1 MQKNTQTMTREQAVA
16 ALDIH
21 YAPTLDHLDTSH
33 LLAPRP
39 QTTTAK
45 LMRLARFDAS
55 TVIGITEE
63 LGAARESYQFKTI
76 EEAQEKLSAS
86 RREHYQQHR
95 SAITTL
101 LMDEATQAALTQEEA
116 AGKDAPKPVTTAAAK
131 AAATVKAIDAAL
143 HAGFSFQLRT
153 LKDSLTLP
161 AQILNVGQ
169 TVYVLRDTDSAP
181 KLKQEQVFA
190 RDVVP
195 AFFGGLSAQFS
206 YAVTTDGKAPAATA
220 QDDARIFAAAGR
232 DNERPGLVAAGKN
245 MLVFNNVAAARAALR
260 DIVSEKLDAADAARD
275 KLTES
280 LREQGLKRKPKG
292 PAAK

>member
-16 ALDIH
+16 TLDIH

-63 LGAARESYQFKTI
+63 LGAAHESYQFKTI

-95 SAITTL
+95 SAISTL
-101 LMDEATQAALTQEEA
+101 LMDEATQTALAQEQA

-131 AAATVKAIDAAL
+131 AAATVKAIEAAL
-143 HAGFSFQLRT
+143 DAGFSFELRS

-169 TVYVLRDTDSAP
+169 SVYVLRDTDTLP
-181 KLKQEQVFA
+181 KMSEERIAA
-190 RDVVP
+190 RDVAP
-195 AFFGGLSAQFS
+195 AFFGGLSAQFN
-206 YAVTTDGKAPAATA
+206 YTLTQNGKAPDAAQKDAEHVIATTR
-220 QDDARIFAAAGR
+220 DDA
-232 DNERPGLVAAGKN
+232 PKGLSATGKN
-245 MLVFNNVAAARAALR
+245 ILVFNSKAAARQALR
-260 DIVSEKLDAADAARD
+260 DIVSEKLDAADATRAALSQTL
-275 KLTES
+275 KA
-280 LREQGLKRKPKG
+280 QGLTRRKPQR
-292 PAAK
+292 

>member
-1 MQKNTQTMTREQAVA
+1 MQNNTQTMTREQAVA
-16 ALDIH
+16 TLDIH

-86 RREHYQQHR
+86 RREHYQQRR

-101 LMDEATQAALTQEEA
+101 LMDETTQTALAQEKA

-131 AAATVKAIDAAL
+131 AAATVQSIDAAL
-143 HAGFSFQLRT
+143 AETFTFNLRP
-153 LKDSLTLP
+153 LKDTLTLP

-169 TVYVLRDTDSAP
+169 SVYVLRNTDTLPTMSEERVA
-181 KLKQEQVFA
+181 A
-190 RDVVP
+190 REVTP
-195 AFFGGLSAQFS
+195 AFFGGLSAQFN
-206 YAVTTDGKAPAATA
+206 YTLTQNGKAPTSAQKDKDAEHVIATTR
-220 QDDARIFAAAGR
+220 DDA
-232 DNERPGLVAAGKN
+232 PKGLSAAGKN
-245 MLVFNNVAAARAALR
+245 ILVFNSKASARETLR
-260 DIVSEKLDAADAARD
+260 AIVSEKLDAADAQRAA
-275 KLTES
+275 LSQT
-280 LREQGLKRKPKG
+280 LK
-292 PAAK
+292 